1 MRDYSGLYKIS
12 LLPCITAPNQL
23 YRLPL
28 RCHPQQVMT
37 FDLPIKFQQ
46 VSEPVPS
53 KFTLNT
59 KFRLMKK
66 RELWLSE
73 DQNEYEIETSFSP
86 GKNIYV
92 NEIHV
97 CF

>member
-1 MRDYSGLYKIS
+1 
-12 LLPCITAPNQL
+12 
-23 YRLPL
+23 
-28 RCHPQQVMT
+28 
-37 FDLPIKFQQ
+37 
-46 VSEPVPS
+46 
-53 KFTLNT
+53 
-59 KFRLMKK
+59 MKK